1 MQKSLEIPE
10 IKVASTSLI
19 RPLVST
25 HHLPALIT
33 SHSTPASIAIVAFF
47 KNYIIFIF
55 LLTFCKAHIP
65 FPHCNTC
72 PHLSQYMKMPERYH
86 CAFFEVGASR

>member
-1 MQKSLEIPE
+1 MDGAEYTAECYWGTNFCMHAAIHIKGSLLEMQSQICKKSLEIPE

-47 KNYIIFIF
+47 KI
-55 LLTFCKAHIP
+55 T
-65 FPHCNTC
+65 
-72 PHLSQYMKMPERYH
+72 
-86 CAFFEVGASR
+86 